1 MSKQSHFSFEEMKTN
16 ISNAGNLFYQYRACR
31 RDASTIY
38 DIENI
43 RHGQVYARTPLQMN
57 DPFDSMIGFSSEK
70 IYDECIDLILAQV
83 KLPLDEKVQLIL
95 KNILKYRIAG
105 KTIEFISAL
114 NKLKKYIFTQSTI
127 AHVLPAHLPQFVAS
141 NVDKLY
147 RKCPRDIK
155 NYFDKQ
161 LFFVFS
167 IFIRDYKSVE
177 IEEKTIVD
185 ILNMED
191 TLSLLEEKVVELRDQ
206 IYLPFIKDFLS
217 KLTVVCFSTSGWD
230 NQLMWA
236 HYANSYSGMCVE
248 YDFEKMNEF
257 LGFMYP
263 VEYLKERPTVTLKDL
278 GIDKLETD
286 ENGKLITSEV
296 DMRAIFSYLLAKNE
310 CWKYESEWRIINSGE
325 QPYTPMFIN
334 APFIKSI
341 TMGLNLDDMCK
352 QLLWDVC
359 QETGIECYQL
369 VINSNDYHLRR
380 EKLTEESMPFDEY
393 KELAYINLLV
403 EHTSS
408 LSKKLSDNSRTIVES
423 IEKDSFETPP
433 LLNVLTA
440 TVDFLS
446 DSYFLKTSF
455 NRYCTHMDGQKHELN
470 ENAQVTTGISGINTF
485 ISSAQSVIK
494 PIETGLIKL
503 LLAHKISSSDYHAAK
518 KLLTNIQE
526 LVDKHHAL
534 KWFIDIASTR
544 PVLTE

>member
-1 MSKQSHFSFEEMKTN
+1 MSKQSEISFEKMKTN
-16 ISNAGNLFYQYRACR
+16 IRDAGNLFYQYRPCR

-57 DPFDSMIGFSSEK
+57 DPFDSMIGFSAEK
-70 IYDECIDLILAQV
+70 IYDECIELIFTQV
-83 KLPLDEKVQLIL
+83 KLSLDENVKLIL

-105 KTIEFISAL
+105 KTIEFIGAL
-114 NKLKKYIFTQSTI
+114 NKLKKYIFTQSAI
-127 AHVLPAHLPQFVAS
+127 AHVIPANLPQFVAN
-141 NVDKLY
+141 NVDRLY
-147 RKCPRDIK
+147 RKCPHDIK
-155 NYFDKQ
+155 SYFDKQ
-161 LFFVFS
+161 LFLVFS
-167 IFIRDYKSVE
+167 IIIKDYKNVE

-191 TLSLLEEKVVELRDQ
+191 QLNLLEKNVVELRDG

-217 KLTVVCFSTSGWD
+217 KLTVVCFSASGWD

-236 HYANSYSGMCVE
+236 HYANSYSGICVE
-248 YDFEKMNEF
+248 YDFENMNEF
-257 LGFMYP
+257 IGFMYP

-296 DMRAIFSYLLAKNE
+296 DMSAIFSYLLAKNE
-310 CWKYESEWRIINSGE
+310 CWKYEAEWRIINSGE

-334 APFIKSI
+334 APFTKSI
-341 TMGLNLDDMCK
+341 TMGLNLD
-352 QLLWDVC
+352 VC
-359 QETGIECYQL
+359 QETGIDCYQL
-369 VINSNDYHLRR
+369 VINPNDYHLRR
-380 EKLTEESMPFDEY
+380 EKLTEESMPFDES

-408 LSKKLSDNSRTIVES
+408 VSQKLSENSRTVVES
-423 IEKDSFETPP
+423 IEKDSFETNA

-446 DSYFLKTSF
+446 DAYFLKTSF
-455 NRYCTHMDGQKHELN
+455 NRYCKHMDVQEQELK
-470 ENAQVTTGISGINTF
+470 EAEQVTTGISGIDTF
-485 ISSAQSVIK
+485 IFSAQSGIS

-503 LLAHKISSSDYHAAK
+503 LLTRKISSTDYHAAK
-518 KLLTNIQE
+518 RLVANIQE
-526 LVDKHHAL
+526 LVDKHYAL
-534 KWFIDIASTR
+534 KWFIDISSTN
-544 PVLTE
+544 PSLTE